1 MFNEDRKQ
9 TIREIENA
17 LQSSDPVQS
26 IENWCWI
33 TKIVVTLDVII
44 SVY

>member
-1 MFNEDRKQ
+1 LIESCKKASKGIKDMFNEDSAQ

-26 IENWCWI
+26 IEN
-33 TKIVVTLDVII
+33 
-44 SVY
+44 